1 MKLFSQTTLDYK
13 TFRNATILLAILII
27 PMSYIHETG
36 HAIVCASQ
44 GNEFKI
50 GFSVN
55 GGSLVCLGQ
64 LENPV
69 LFYAFGGIFA
79 AIVALMPLT
88 KFDWIKKNIPNAMI
102 NIMDQFHPDSY
113 TNPNSDKYNSRYEDL
128 SVFTKPEEIQNAFFY
143 AKKFNLNFDTATF
156 DW

>member
-1 MKLFSQTTLDYK
+1 MKLFSQATLDFK

-50 GFSVN
+50 GLGVN

-79 AIVALMPLT
+79 AIVALIPLI
-88 KFDWIKKNIPNAMI
+88 KFDWIKKNRWVLIPSLSLAIAHGVNAI
-102 NIMDQFHPDSY
+102 V
-113 TNPNSDKYNSRYEDL
+113 E
-128 SVFTKPEEIQNAFFY
+128 AG
-143 AKKFNLNFDTATF
+143 FNKWYLQHTTEPLILLNGISFSAYFLLLLYFGRKTR
-156 DW
+156 